1 MRSLRRPTRTS
12 LNYFVEQPK
21 LKAED
26 DTLQQQCKELEARTR
41 VYRARQKPAQALQEV
56 HAASSRRAK
65 QGRLQA
71 SDQEMLQISA

>member
-1 MRSLRRPTRTS
+1 MRSLRRSTRTS

-41 VYRARQKPAQALQEV
+41 GYREQDK
-56 HAASSRRAK
+56 
-65 QGRLQA
+65 
-71 SDQEMLQISA
+71 